1 MSAKLLFDPPSV
13 LDECSAMLKND
24 PATSAGFAGAVF

>member
-13 LDECSAMLKND
+13 LDERSALKND
-24 PATSAGFAGAVF
+24 PAKSAGFAGAVF